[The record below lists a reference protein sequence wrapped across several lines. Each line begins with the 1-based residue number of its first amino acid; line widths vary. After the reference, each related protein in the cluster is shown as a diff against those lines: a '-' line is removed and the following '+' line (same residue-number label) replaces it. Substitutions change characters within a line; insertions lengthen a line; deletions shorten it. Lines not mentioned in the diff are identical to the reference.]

1 MSGLGEVLRAAGMW
15 VEIAP
20 AGVRCLEQI
29 HSRSPDVV
37 LVEFGEPDTT
47 ALVRDLLETSK
58 RPGILYVVD
67 ALAGLADV
75 DRLCLADD
83 HVRLD
88 YGPAELVLR
97 LEVLV
102 ARRKS
107 STCGARFQAGRVR
120 IDRDAR
126 EVLAGGRPVS
136 LSVTDFELLRSARFR
151 RSYRPY
157 QFEFAASRYPL
168 TLYLRQDS
176 PAVQGLMAAGTA
188 LEMPR
193 GRAFAA
199 SAPVPGYDQ

>member
-1 MSGLGEVLRAAGMW
+1 MDMSGLGEVLRAAGMW
-15 VEIAP
+15 VDIAP
-20 AGVRCLEQI
+20 ADVRCLEQV
-29 HSRSPDVV
+29 HSCSPDVV

-126 EVLAGGRPVS
+126 ELRARVEHRPGDRGQEVPAPLAHHRPGVFRGDDALASRPRAPGGRP
-136 LSVTDFELLRSARFR
+136 
-151 RSYRPY
+151 
-157 QFEFAASRYPL
+157 SR
-168 TLYLRQDS
+168 
-176 PAVQGLMAAGTA
+176 
-188 LEMPR
+188 
-193 GRAFAA
+193 
-199 SAPVPGYDQ
+199 